1 MTLKASTMSFV
12 RAHPKPA
19 ERKSSSQIGL
29 LYIVEV
35 SGYPGTFFV
44 KRFVNGLAGFRIGH
58 KLCGYGAK
66 WAYQSIVIAPGR
78 KNGLKIEKYD
88 KCHANYLLSS
98 FIICVKLVSIV
109 IRGKLRIKLFPP
121 NAVKPVEN
129 WQTTR
134 NYLGRRK
141 QLRAICNTH
150 KKRVQAVRRA
160 KGCRREKS
168 QLSPG
173 NTPGDGLRR
182 RNKN

>member
-1 MTLKASTMSFV
+1 MTLKASTTSLV
-12 RAHPKPA
+12 RALPKPA

-88 KCHANYLLSS
+88 KCHANCLLSK
-98 FIICVKLVSIV
+98 FK
-109 IRGKLRIKLFPP
+109 
-121 NAVKPVEN
+121 
-129 WQTTR
+129 
-134 NYLGRRK
+134 
-141 QLRAICNTH
+141 
-150 KKRVQAVRRA
+150 
-160 KGCRREKS
+160 
-168 QLSPG
+168 
-173 NTPGDGLRR
+173 
-182 RNKN
+182 